1 MFVTLTNRVSKRVK
15 RMSWKTIALFIAA
28 MGVFMAPGSAFA
40 ANWSIHYPRPIDEN
54 DQRHD
59 YPLTLLKL
67 ALSKTGVRYTLTP
80 SERIL
85 LQGKSIRQL
94 KENREIN
101 ILWVMTDTQR
111 EKELLPI
118 RIPIHKGLIGWRV
131 FLINQSLE
139 DRFEKVTDFQSLTKL
154 TPLQGAEWPDTKIL
168 QSNGFNVLTV
178 TDFPEAF
185 SRLALRQGDFFP
197 RAVSEVLD
205 ELNYSSLDPDI
216 VLEKDLVIHY
226 PTAMYYFVNRA
237 NPTMARLIETGLRRA
252 LEDGSFDNIFIS
264 HHREALLKV
273 DIGNRKVFHID
284 NPLLPP
290 GTPLDDKAL
299 WFDPEK
305 HTPNVNDD

>member
-1 MFVTLTNRVSKRVK
+1 MFS
-15 RMSWKTIALFIAA
+15 
-28 MGVFMAPGSAFA
+28 GSASA
-40 ANWSIHYPRPIDEN
+40 ANWSIHYPRPINESDM
-54 DQRHD
+54 RHD

-101 ILWVMTDTQR
+101 ILWVMTDVQR

-131 FLINQSLE
+131 FLINQNFA
-139 DRFEKVTDFQSLTKL
+139 DRFDGISDFQSLTKL

-168 QSNGFNVLTV
+168 QSNGFNVHTV

-185 SRLALRQGDFFP
+185 TRLVLNQGDFFP
-197 RAVSEVLD
+197 RAVSEVLG
-205 ELNYSSLDPDI
+205 ELNAKSIDPDI
-216 VLEKDLVIHY
+216 VLEENLVIHY
-226 PTAMYYFVNRA
+226 PTAMYYFVNRS

-252 LEDGSFDNIFIS
+252 LEDGSFDNIFVS

-273 DIGNRKVFHID
+273 DIANRKIFQLE

-290 GTPLDDKAL
+290 GTPVDDEAL

-305 HTPNVNDD
+305 HAPEANKD

>member
-1 MFVTLTNRVSKRVK
+1 MFGTLWNRVVNRVQDMNLK
-15 RMSWKTIALFIAA
+15 SVALGLFAA
-28 MGVFMAPGSAFA
+28 GSLLWPAWVSA

-54 DQRHD
+54 DQRHE

-101 ILWVMTDTQR
+101 ILWVMTDAQR

-131 FLINQSLE
+131 FLINQSMI
-139 DRFEKVTDFQSLTKL
+139 DRFDQVTDFQSLTKF

-168 QSNGFNVLTV
+168 QSNGFNVQTV
-178 TDFPEAF
+178 SDFPEAF
-185 SRLALRQGDFFP
+185 SRLAMHQGDFFP
-197 RAVSEVLD
+197 RAISEVLG
-205 ELNYSSLDPDI
+205 ELSYSSLDPDI
-216 VLEKDLVIHY
+216 VLEKNLIIHY
-226 PTAMYYFVNRA
+226 PTAMYFFVNRS

-252 LEDGSFDNIFIS
+252 LEDGSFDNIFVS
-264 HHREALLKV
+264 HHREALLKM
-273 DIGNRKVFHID
+273 DIGNRKIFHLE

-290 GTPLDDKAL
+290 GTPLDDEAL

-305 HTPNVNDD
+305 HTPEANQ